1 MIQYKLLICS
11 EILFAIKRIT
21 LVNTEINTEI
31 NSFILIAFQ
40 NIGWHFIE
48 VNLERIP
55 AANIKIET
63 MVSFKYF

>member
-1 MIQYKLLICS
+1 M
-11 EILFAIKRIT
+11 
-21 LVNTEINTEI
+21 NTEINTEI

>member
-21 LVNTEINTEI
+21 LVNTEI